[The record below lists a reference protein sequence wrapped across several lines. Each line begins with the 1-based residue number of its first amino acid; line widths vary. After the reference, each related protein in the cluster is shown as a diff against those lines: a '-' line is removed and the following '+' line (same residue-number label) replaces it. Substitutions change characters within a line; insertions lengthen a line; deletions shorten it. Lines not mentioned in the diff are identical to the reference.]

1 VSLGGAGNTT
11 GGASLAAILGGLH
24 EEVRRQFP
32 ARERDIT
39 GERRVYLN
47 SAGGTLVA
55 ERSARAMEEAALR
68 ANAQDGAVSS
78 GERAT
83 AEIHARARRGAADF
97 LNAPSPDEISFHL
110 STSHALFNLSF
121 AFRDLLAKG
130 DNLIVTRL
138 DHAANVT
145 PWESLWGEDRGLEVR
160 ECSVRRDGTLDLDHL
175 AALVDRRTRLIA
187 VTCASN
193 GLGTVVPVEEV
204 VRIAS
209 RHGHPEPPAGTGR
222 RSRARGRPARGR
234 AAARWNGAL
243 VVVDAVHHACHG
255 PLDVRAMGCDFLA
268 FSGYKL
274 FGPMV
279 GVLWGRKRWL
289 DALRPY
295 RVEAN
300 EDRTPVKYEQGT
312 PNHAVLAGLSAA
324 FDYLEALGGRV
335 ESAAAGLPEL
345 QAIALRLAGLYPS
358 RERRRLKWAMSAVR
372 DFELTLSKALLLG
385 FAALARRGVHLHGIA
400 DEARAAERD
409 PTFLFEVRGMAQQEV
424 KRRLW
429 EEGRI
434 EVPSGNY
441 YSLAVYRHLR
451 SRRTVRASF
460 AHYDGLDTARHF
472 LDTLDRIAGG

>member
-1 VSLGGAGNTT
+1 MSPEGVGRPAGGAP
-11 GGASLAAILGGLH
+11 LAPILRALH
-24 EEVRRQFP
+24 GEVRRQFP
-32 ARERDIT
+32 ARERDIA

-83 AEIHARARRGAADF
+83 AEIHARARRGAAAF
-97 LNAPSPDEISFHL
+97 LNAPSPDEISFHQ

-121 AFRDLLAKG
+121 AFRDLLG
-130 DNLIVTRL
+130 RGSNLIVTRL

-145 PWESLWGEDRGLEVR
+145 PWESIWGEDCGLDVR
-160 ECSVRRDGTLDLDHL
+160 ECGVRRDGTLDLDEL
-175 AALVDRRTRLIA
+175 ERLVDRRTRLIA

-193 GLGTVVPVEEV
+193 GLGTVVPVEDV
-204 VRIAS
+204 VRIAR
-209 RHGHPEPPAGTGR
+209 RHGRPEPPSGAAR
-222 RSRARGRPARGR
+222 QARGR
-234 AAARWNGAL
+234 WSGAL

-255 PLDVRAMGCDFLA
+255 PLDVRAMDCDFLA
-268 FSGYKL
+268 FSGYKI

-279 GVLWGRKRWL
+279 GVLWGRKPWL

-300 EDRTPVKYEQGT
+300 DDRTPVKFEQGT

-335 ESAAAGLPEL
+335 ESSAAEKPDL
-345 QAIALRLAGLYPS
+345 QATAARLADLYPD
-358 RERRRLKWAMSAVR
+358 RDRRRIKWAMCAVR
-372 DFELTLSKALLLG
+372 DFEQTLTKAILLG
-385 FAALARRGVHLHGIA
+385 FSALAKRGVRLFGIA
-400 DEARAAERD
+400 DEGRAAERD
-409 PTFLFEVRGMAQQEV
+409 PTFLFEVRGRSQIDIKQ
-424 KRRLW
+424 RLW

-434 EVPSGNY
+434 EVPDGNY

-472 LDTLDRIAGG
+472 LDALSRITGG